1 MQIARRLLITLAT
14 LLLAPQAGLAAESSA
29 ASERQESG
37 SALDELTRQART
49 RVDATARIALM
60 PVNAAV
66 FHGIDGLENA
76 AHGRVPNYLR
86 AFGTMP
92 AAVQPLAHLVKSVLY
107 SGAVEPETKMAMGLR
122 IAQIYRSSYLAAH
135 LQRFLRA
142 TEPGKRWLR
151 ALETGDAAS
160 LKPAQRLA
168 LRYGENLTRDIH
180 GVSDEDFRE
189 VRGYFNDSQIVE
201 LTLTTCFFNHFTR
214 LVEALHL
221 PVEPWVLASDFTPPA
236 VALAPPAAR
245 VGLIADETIQ
255 WAAEQ
260 AASRPDAAGDATG
273 RAFRLANSQRAM
285 FLSPE
290 IAQAWR
296 GFGFGRR
303 EGVVSREIK
312 LHVSFAVSM
321 ANGCRYCVL
330 HQVQGLRRLNVSPAK
345 LMQMKKDDSALT
357 PRELTAVEFARLL
370 TRDPAAVTDAGYA
383 KLRAE
388 FGEQGALELV
398 LQTAA
403 FAFMNRFTDGL
414 RLPSEDEAIRVYR
427 EVYGGDFSVE

>member
-1 MQIARRLLITLAT
+1 MQTPRKLLITFAM
-14 LLLAPQAGLAAESSA
+14 LLLAPPAGLAAESSA
-29 ASERQESG
+29 ASGRHDTTST
-37 SALDELTRQART
+37 LDELNRQARA
-49 RVDATARIALM
+49 RVSTSARIGLM
-60 PVNAAV
+60 PENAEV
-66 FHGIDGLENA
+66 FHGIDGLEST
-76 AHGRVPNYLR
+76 AHRRVPNYLR
-86 AFGTMP
+86 AFATMP

-142 TEPGKRWLR
+142 TDSGKNWLR

-160 LKPAQRLA
+160 LKPAQRMA

-214 LVEALHL
+214 LVEALYL
-221 PVEPWVLASDFTPPA
+221 PVEPWVFASDFTPPA
-236 VALAPPAAR
+236 VAFATPAAR
-245 VGLIADETIQ
+245 VGLIADQTME

-260 AASRPDAAGDATG
+260 AAARPDAANQGTG

-345 LMQMKKDDSALT
+345 LMRMKKDDSALT

-370 TRDPAAVTDAGYA
+370 TRDPASLTDADYA

-427 EVYGGDFSVE
+427 EVYGGDFSAE